1 MELTISQIASAMS
14 QWVAR
19 QVPTVQPGMRT
30 AAAGTSEAVDTVPPA
45 ASATIG
51 DLDTEYDQFGRF
63 GVSASTIA
71 APAEDR
77 TRSGTGVNPTKHF
90 RSGKVSVLELDQ
102 EYARSLAAS
111 ASGEHN
117 GADRRR
123 FIPSGMTEYQVR
135 QLYDFQYR
143 WAIEVERQA
152 IARNQGH
159 ERPAVPVQRPAP

>member
-1 MELTISQIASAMS
+1 MELTISQIASAIP

-45 ASATIG
+45 ASAAIG

-63 GVSASTIA
+63 GVSANTIVA
-71 APAEDR
+71 RAEDR
-77 TRSGTGVNPTKHF
+77 ARSGTGVNPTKYF
-90 RSGKVSVLELDQ
+90 RSGNVSVSELEQ

-111 ASGEHN
+111 ASGEHS
-117 GADRRR
+117 GTDLRR

-159 ERPAVPVQRPAP
+159 ERSAGPVQRPAP